1 MKLST
6 TGLTKTYGK
15 NVALNGV
22 SIDIPSG
29 EIIGLIGHNGSGKT
43 TFLEI
48 LAGLKKPTSG
58 TLSYKPNKDF
68 KRKLG
73 VVLQE
78 NEFYPDAK
86 VKEILELFGS
96 FYSKHESI
104 DSVLIKTKT
113 KRFSNEY
120 YRNLSGGMKQRVN
133 IAVALLNSPDLLIL
147 DEPTTGLDP
156 IARRDL
162 WSLISS
168 VGHRTTTIVS
178 SHYMDEVERNCDQL
192 VMLKRGKVLMND
204 TVSNIVKQT
213 GKSLEDIYIEK
224 NEVR

>member
-29 EIIGLIGHNGSGKT
+29 EIIGLVGHNGSGKT

-96 FYSKHESI
+96 FYSNHESI

-133 IAVALLNSPDLLIL
+133 IAVALLNAPDVLIL

-204 TVSNIVKQT
+204 SVSNIVKQT
-213 GKSLEDIYIEK
+213 GKSLEDIYWM
-224 NEVR
+224 

>member
-1 MKLST
+1 
-6 TGLTKTYGK
+6 
-15 NVALNGV
+15 
-22 SIDIPSG
+22 
-29 EIIGLIGHNGSGKT
+29 
-43 TFLEI
+43 
-48 LAGLKKPTSG
+48 
-58 TLSYKPNKDF
+58 
-68 KRKLG
+68 
-73 VVLQE
+73 
-78 NEFYPDAK
+78 
-86 VKEILELFGS
+86 
-96 FYSKHESI
+96 
-104 DSVLIKTKT
+104 
-113 KRFSNEY
+113 
-120 YRNLSGGMKQRVN
+120 MKQRVN

>member
-6 TGLTKTYGK
+6 TGLTKAYGK

-29 EIIGLIGHNGSGKT
+29 EIIGLVGHNGSGKT

-86 VKEILELFGS
+86 VKEILELFW
-96 FYSKHESI
+96 I
-104 DSVLIKTKT
+104 
-113 KRFSNEY
+113 
-120 YRNLSGGMKQRVN
+120 
-133 IAVALLNSPDLLIL
+133 IL
-147 DEPTTGLDP
+147 FK
-156 IARRDL
+156 A
-162 WSLISS
+162 
-168 VGHRTTTIVS
+168 
-178 SHYMDEVERNCDQL
+178 
-192 VMLKRGKVLMND
+192 
-204 TVSNIVKQT
+204 
-213 GKSLEDIYIEK
+213 
-224 NEVR
+224 